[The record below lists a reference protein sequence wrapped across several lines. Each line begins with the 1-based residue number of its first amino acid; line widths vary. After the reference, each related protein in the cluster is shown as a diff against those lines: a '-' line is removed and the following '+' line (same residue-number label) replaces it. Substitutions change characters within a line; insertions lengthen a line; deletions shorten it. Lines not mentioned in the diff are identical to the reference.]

1 MQPQI
6 NKPRISIIVAIYNAE
21 KYLHQCL
28 DSIAQQ
34 TFPFWE
40 CILVDDGS
48 TDSSSQICD
57 NYAIQDSRFK
67 VIHKKNEGVA
77 IARKIGIENATGE
90 YSIHTDSDDWIEPT
104 MLESL
109 YKATQVTDVDIIIT
123 DYFVN
128 KSDLNQKISKQE
140 PSSLSPKQV
149 LLDLLNNKLFGSL
162 CNKLIR
168 TNLYRKLNIKFFS
181 DINHSEDLLTCI
193 QLLQNSNLKISY
205 LPKAFYHYR
214 VNDSSITHHFT
225 RDTYKMRMK
234 FRDKLEKLL
243 KLPNSKELIEKI
255 SFEIFTEA
263 FIYDILTKEEIY
275 NNLKLYKNQINKIK
289 SPKWKLGFFLLS
301 HGFTYIPHKLI
312 HF

>member
-6 NKPRISIIVAIYNAE
+6 NKPKISIIVAIYNAE

-77 IARKIGIENATGE
+77 IARKVGIENATGE
-90 YSIHTDSDDWIEPT
+90 YSIHTDSDDWIEPI

-109 YKATQVTDVDIIIT
+109 YKTTQITDADIIIT

-128 KSDLNQKISKQE
+128 KSNFNQKVSKQE
-140 PSSLSPKQV
+140 PSSLTPKQI
-149 LLDLLNNKLFGSL
+149 LLDLLNNRLFGSL
-162 CNKLIR
+162 WNKLIR
-168 TNLYRKLNIKFFS
+168 TNLYWKLNIRFFS

-225 RDTYKMRMK
+225 RDTYNMRIK
-234 FRDKLEKLL
+234 FRDKLEELL
-243 KLPNSKELIEKI
+243 NLPNSKEIIEEI
-255 SFEIFTEA
+255 SFQIFTEA
-263 FIYDILTKEEIY
+263 FIYNILTKEEIR
-275 NNLKLYKNQINKIK
+275 NNIKLYKKQIRKIK
-289 SPKWKLGFFLLS
+289 SIKWKVGFLLLS
-301 HGFTYIPHKLI
+301 QGFSNLAHKCI
-312 HF
+312 HY

>member
-6 NKPRISIIVAIYNAE
+6 NKPKISIIVAIYNAE

-77 IARKIGIENATGE
+77 IARKVGIENATGE
-90 YSIHTDSDDWIEPT
+90 YSIHTDSDDWIEPI

-109 YKATQVTDVDIIIT
+109 YKTTQITDADIIIT

-128 KSDLNQKISKQE
+128 KSNFNQKVSKQE
-140 PSSLSPKQV
+140 PSSLTPKQI
-149 LLDLLNNKLFGSL
+149 LLDLLNNRLFGSL

-168 TNLYRKLNIKFFS
+168 TNLYWKLNIRFFS

-225 RDTYKMRMK
+225 RDTYNMRIK
-234 FRDKLEKLL
+234 FRDKLEELL
-243 KLPNSKELIEKI
+243 NLPNSKEIIEEI
-255 SFEIFTEA
+255 SFQIFTEA
-263 FIYDILTKEEIY
+263 FIYNILTKEEIR
-275 NNLKLYKNQINKIK
+275 NNIKLYKKQIRKIK
-289 SPKWKLGFFLLS
+289 SIKWKVGFLLLS
-301 HGFTYIPHKLI
+301 QGFSNLAHKCI
-312 HF
+312 HY

>member
-1 MQPQI
+1 MQTTI
-6 NKPRISIIVAIYNAE
+6 NYPKISIIVAIYNAE
-21 KYLHQCL
+21 KYLYQCL
-28 DSIAQQ
+28 NSIVQQ

-57 NYAIQDSRFK
+57 NFAIKDSRFK

-77 IARKIGIENATGE
+77 IARKIGIENAIGE
-90 YSIHTDSDDWIEPT
+90 YSIHTDSDDWIEPI

-109 YKATQVTDVDIIIT
+109 YTTTQITNADIIIT
-123 DYFVN
+123 DFFVN
-128 KSDLNQKISKQE
+128 KSNLSQKVSKQQ
-140 PSSLSPKQV
+140 PTSLIPKQI

-162 CNKLIR
+162 CNKLIK
-168 TNLYRKLNIKFFS
+168 TQLYRELNIKFFS
-181 DINHSEDLLTCI
+181 EINHSEDLLTCI
-193 QLLQNSNLKISY
+193 QLFQNSNIKVSY

-214 VNDSSITHHFT
+214 VNTSSITHHFT
-225 RDTYKMRMK
+225 RETYNMRLK
-234 FRDKLEKLL
+234 FRNKLEELL
-243 KLPNSKELIEKI
+243 NLPNSKELIEKI

-275 NNLKLYKNQINKIK
+275 NNLKLYKSHINKIK